1 MIAFVS
7 GMEMVNPIKISPT
20 VKGSFFMANIN
31 DYYQKKQLL
40 EKLSEELN
48 KMEQDQALK
57 SDLEFENKVKG
68 LMDEYNKTPKDVL
81 QILGAIDPSV
91 AGSKA
96 EAGTRAK
103 RPLKTYKNPHTG
115 EVVKTRGGNHK
126 TLNDW
131 RQKYGKEAVQGWQQN

>member
-1 MIAFVS
+1 
-7 GMEMVNPIKISPT
+7 
-20 VKGSFFMANIN
+20 MANIN
-31 DYYQKKQLL
+31 DYYQKKHLL

-57 SDLEFENKVKG
+57 HDLDFEEKIKG
-68 LMDEYNKTPKDVL
+68 LMKEYDKSPKDVL

-91 AGSKA
+91 AGAKA
-96 EAGTRAK
+96 DGTGTRAK

-126 TLNDW
+126 TLNEW
-131 RQKYGKEAVQGWQQN
+131 RDKYGKEAVQSWHGG

>member
-1 MIAFVS
+1 
-7 GMEMVNPIKISPT
+7 
-20 VKGSFFMANIN
+20 MANIN

-57 SDLEFENKVKG
+57 SDLEFENKVKA
-68 LMDEYNKTPKDVL
+68 LMDEYNKSPKDVL